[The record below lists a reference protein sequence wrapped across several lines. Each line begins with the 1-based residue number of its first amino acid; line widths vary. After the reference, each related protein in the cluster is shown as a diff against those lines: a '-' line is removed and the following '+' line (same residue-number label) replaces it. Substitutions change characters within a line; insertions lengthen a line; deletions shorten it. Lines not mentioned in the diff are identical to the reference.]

1 MIYRPENGDRDRDD
15 NLDAY
20 YKRKQSVKHNQFK
33 GEAEVLHDQDTDAES
48 RHYSY
53 GKKGYGSE
61 AAKAASEDKHWEP
74 KPKSSTIWE
83 DEPWKDRKD

>member
-1 MIYRPENGDRDRDD
+1 MTDRDRDRD
-15 NLDAY
+15 TDDDSLGAF

-33 GEAEVLHDQDTDAES
+33 GEAEVLHDADTDAES

-61 AAKAASEDKHWEP
+61 ASREGKHWTP
-74 KPKSSTIWE
+74 KPTSHTIWD